1 MRRVLLLLPL
11 ILLLAMGVLFYRGLS
26 LDDEVPS
33 ALVSR
38 PFPAFE
44 LPSLTDPDRKLTQD
58 MLKGEISLVNVW
70 GTWCPTCYTEHGYLM
85 ELQNRG
91 VVIFGM
97 NYKDDTDKAR
107 QWIAELDN
115 PYKEI
120 FVDDGPMGIELG
132 VRGAPETFL
141 VDAQGVIRYKHEGD
155 MNERIWQ
162 EKFVP
167 LIEKIE
173 IEQIRSGGQ

>member
-11 ILLLAMGVLFYRGLS
+11 IGLLALGVLFYRGLS

-33 ALVSR
+33 VLISR

-44 LPSLTDPDRKLTQD
+44 LPSLNDPERMLTQD
-58 MLKGEISLVNVW
+58 MLKGQISLVNVW
-70 GTWCPTCYTEHGYLM
+70 GTWCPTCYSEHGYLM
-85 ELQNRG
+85 ALQEQG
-91 VVIFGM
+91 VTIFGM
-97 NYKDDTDKAR
+97 DYKDEVDKAR
-107 QWIAELDN
+107 SWIAELGN

-120 FVDDGPMGIELG
+120 IVDHGPMGIELG

-141 VDAQGVIRYKHEGD
+141 VDASGVIRFKHEGD

-167 LIEKIE
+167 LID
-173 IEQIRSGGQ
+173 QIRSEGQ